1 MSAGRHSNITSTRG
15 NETARRTNL
24 YVLSRIMLP
33 GYVRQSLYQLSG
45 RLALGNTCTYT
56 RPTVCRL
63 ATSVPSCHR
72 YGGCEGDNV
81 NQRLMIL
88 VDGES

>member
-1 MSAGRHSNITSTRG
+1 
-15 NETARRTNL
+15 L

-45 RLALGNTCTYT
+45 RLALGNTFTYT
-56 RPTVCRL
+56 RPMVCRL
-63 ATSVPSCHR
+63 ATRVPSCHR
-72 YGGCEGDNV
+72 YGGFDGDNV
-81 NQRLMIL
+81 NQRLLIL